1 MSTKREQILA
11 AIKATLAGTDGVG
24 TRIYRSRQEAF
35 SRQEAPAIVIAPAND
50 NATIEPVSTCRLDWT
65 LNVQVAVYARG
76 NVPDQAADPV
86 VQSMHS
92 LLMADRTLGGLV
104 MDLYPASVDFQMDAA
119 DLASAWIVSTYVVH
133 YRTTI
138 TDLSI

>member
-1 MSTKREQILA
+1 M
-11 AIKATLAGTDGVG
+11 
-24 TRIYRSRQEAF
+24 
-35 SRQEAPAIVIAPAND
+35 
-50 NATIEPVSTCRLDWT
+50 
-65 LNVQVAVYARG
+65 
-76 NVPDQAADPV
+76 PDQAADPV